1 MHAALPSF
9 AMVLDTVVKST
20 VLLALAWSAAL
31 ILKKRSAATQH
42 MVRAFALAALLLLP
56 FSVLLLPAWHVKGIP
71 EFVRLRPQA
80 SRQTVAQ
87 PAATAISFASSRLM
101 GCGNCHWSISSRTIL
116 RSSRTKQSTYLLRRR
131 IRTQLGIE
139 TRSSHIQKFL
149 LVKRHTGYAGC
160 SMS

>member
-1 MHAALPSF
+1 MHAGLPSF

-71 EFVRLRPQA
+71 EFVRPRPQA
-80 SRQTVAQ
+80 SRQMIAQ
-87 PAATAISFASSRLM
+87 PATTAISFAKAPDAPVATAK
-101 GCGNCHWSISSRTIL
+101 RTA
-116 RSSRTKQSTYLLRRR
+116 SPAMTAPATA
-131 IRTQLGIE
+131 E
-139 TRSSHIQKFL
+139 
-149 LVKRHTGYAGC
+149 
-160 SMS
+160 